1 MTPGKPKWPGL
12 KQHADLG
19 PICLWVADVID
30 GDSEEVA
37 SAEAEAM
44 EPYWPLKVSER
55 DALLAA
61 FDAQG
66 RGRWEPVLRMMRAG
80 AASPGLMSV
89 IADLIE
95 HGGFAAK
102 ADLTSHDANYL
113 YHEYRVIARVLRAGY
128 TERSENACYRLATR
142 IAANLLGRTE
152 SDIVGATSRRK
163 GALGEIRWRVVTDG
177 ATPD

>member
-1 MTPGKPKWPGL
+1 M
-12 KQHADLG
+12 DLD
-19 PICLWVADVID
+19 PA
-30 GDSEEVA
+30 EVA
-37 SAEAEAM
+37 AAEDEAAE
-44 EPYWPLKVSER
+44 PHWPLRASER

-61 FDAQG
+61 FNANG
-66 RGRWEPVLRMMRAG
+66 RGRWEPVLRVLRAG

-113 YHEYRVIARVLRAGY
+113 YYEYRVIERVLREGFR
-128 TERSENACYRLATR
+128 EKSENARYRLATR
-142 IAANLLGRTE
+142 VAARLLGRTE
-152 SDIVGATSRRK
+152 SDIVGATRRRK
-163 GALGEIRWRVVTDG
+163 GGEERRALGDIRWRVATDG